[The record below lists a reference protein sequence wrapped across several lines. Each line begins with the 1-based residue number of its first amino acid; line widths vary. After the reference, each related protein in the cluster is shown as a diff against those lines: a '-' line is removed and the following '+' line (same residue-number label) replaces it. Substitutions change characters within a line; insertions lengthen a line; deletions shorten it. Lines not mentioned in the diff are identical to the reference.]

1 MLVLGQRHL
10 RLQALHWEAIR
21 LPIMLEEYLQS
32 RLNKQL
38 GVFVDKQKSFQKF

>member
-1 MLVLGQRHL
+1 MLVQGLRHI

-21 LPIMLEEYLQS
+21 LPIMLKKHLQS